1 MTSPDARTDFE
12 TRIYQR
18 LTDTVGADED
28 TRLPAPTDLIAEP
41 AMGHVRLS
49 WEPVAGAAGYV
60 IERSEAGSSPIIVD
74 HGGSDVPAVP
84 QTVFADTGLRD
95 VTTYTYRVG
104 AVIGADYPVWTW
116 SQPVSVDTW
125 HGRTD
130 GSVETPVVAV
140 SVDASRVVGDLR
152 RVWELIG
159 SERLSQLLLVGDQKW
174 IADEF
179 ATALRRVHE
188 DLGVQRVR
196 AHAILHDDNDVVRV
210 ADDGT
215 VTYNFDRVDAIYDQ
229 LLDIGIRPVVELSFM
244 PAALARDPRE
254 TVFTY
259 GGIISPPA
267 DWSAWRALIAAL
279 AEHLIDRYG
288 IDEVARWS
296 FEVWNEP
303 NLVVFWTGTI
313 DEYLRLYEESARA
326 LKSVDARLAVG
337 GPSTAAA
344 EWVERLAAYA
354 EHTAVPLDFVTSHT
368 YGNLPLDVRPA
379 LARHGFE
386 GTPVWWTEW
395 GVGSTHF
402 GPIHDTAFGAPFVLS
417 GYAVAQH
424 HLDALAYW
432 VASDHFEELGRPDRL
447 FHNGFGL
454 LTVGNLAKP
463 RYWAAHLAAHQGDA
477 VLAHTVAGDGAAV
490 LVQCSATRHD
500 DGTIDVLTWNGTIN
514 AAVMSGDPRLD
525 RNVRLEVGGLDPAI
539 AYEATLSRID
549 TNHSNIAAACPTDII
564 WPDEQLWSR
573 LRAADTLA
581 SEPILPTG
589 PAPSTPPA
597 PTSLPTPAGPPTSAT
612 ASPAGDTTL
621 RFDFALPMPGVARIR
636 LRPARSAPRTPQQ
649 RPSNQPD

>member
-1 MTSPDARTDFE
+1 MSRPYRNSRSPTPAFATGQRTPIVSGLCSARTIRSGRGRSPSPS
-12 TRIYQR
+12 TRR
-18 LTDTVGADED
+18 TTVPLAR
-28 TRLPAPTDLIAEP
+28 T
-41 AMGHVRLS
+41 
-49 WEPVAGAAGYV
+49 AA
-60 IERSEAGSSPIIVD
+60 
-74 HGGSDVPAVP
+74 
-84 QTVFADTGLRD
+84 
-95 VTTYTYRVG
+95 
-104 AVIGADYPVWTW
+104 
-116 SQPVSVDTW
+116 
-125 HGRTD
+125 
-130 GSVETPVVAV
+130 PVVAV
-140 SVDASRVVGDLR
+140 GVDAARVVGKLR

-159 SERLSQLLLVGDQKW
+159 SERLSQLLLDGDQKW

-179 ATALRRVHE
+179 ATALRRVHD

-196 AHAILHDDNDVVRV
+196 AHAILHDDNNVVRT

-215 VTYNFDRVDAIYDQ
+215 VAYEFDRVDAIYDH

-244 PAALARDPRE
+244 PAALARDPQQ

-259 GGIISPPA
+259 RGIISPPA
-267 DWSAWRALIAAL
+267 DWSQWRALITAL

-288 IDEVARWS
+288 IDEVTQWS

-303 NLVVFWTGTI
+303 NLVVFWTGTV

-326 LKSVDARLAVG
+326 LKAVDPRLAVG

-344 EWVERLAAYA
+344 EWVERLAAHA
-354 EHTAVPLDFVTSHT
+354 EHAGVPLDFVTSHT

-402 GPIHDTAFGAPFVLS
+402 GPIHDTAFGAPFVLA

-463 RYWAAHLAAHQGDA
+463 RYWAAHLAAHQGDH
-477 VLAHTVAGDGAAV
+477 VLAHTVDGDGAAV

-514 AAVMSGDPRLD
+514 AAVMSGDSRLD
-525 RNVRLEVGGLDPAI
+525 RNVRLEVGGVDPAI
-539 AYEATLSRID
+539 ALRRHHLPDRRQPLQYRRRVPGRHRLAGRRAVVALARGRCARDRTDPPQRVRVDRDDAPFRLLTPHARRGAYPVAPRPVDSRD
-549 TNHSNIAAACPTDII
+549 AAAAVVG
-564 WPDEQLWSR
+564 S
-573 LRAADTLA
+573 
-581 SEPILPTG
+581 TG
-589 PAPSTPPA
+589 LTHKETP
-597 PTSLPTPAGPPTSAT
+597 
-612 ASPAGDTTL
+612 
-621 RFDFALPMPGVARIR
+621 
-636 LRPARSAPRTPQQ
+636 
-649 RPSNQPD
+649 

>member
-18 LTDTVGADED
+18 LTDTVGAGED
-28 TRLPAPTDLIAEP
+28 TRLPAPTDLTAEP
-41 AMGHVRLS
+41 ATGHVRLS

-60 IERSEAGSSPIIVD
+60 IERTEAGRSPIIVD

-95 VTTYTYRVG
+95 ATTYTYRVG
-104 AVIGADYPVWTW
+104 AVTGADYPVWTW

-125 HGRTD
+125 HGRT
-130 GSVETPVVAV
+130 GGAGETPVVAV
-140 SVDASRVVGDLR
+140 SVDAARVVGDLR
-152 RVWELIG
+152 RIWELIG
-159 SERLSQLLLVGDQKW
+159 SERLSQLLLDGDQKW

-188 DLGVQRVR
+188 DLGVRRVR

-215 VTYNFDRVDAIYDQ
+215 VTYHFDRIDAIYDQ
-229 LLDIGIRPVVELSFM
+229 LLAIGIRPVVELSFM
-244 PAALARDPRE
+244 PAALARDPQE

-259 GGIISPPA
+259 RGIISPPA

-539 AYEATLSRID
+539 AYEVTLSRID

-581 SEPILPTG
+581 TEPILPTG
-589 PAPSTPPA
+589 PVPSAPPA

-636 LRPARSAPRTPQQ
+636 LRPARSAPRAPQQ
-649 RPSNQPD
+649 RPSHQPD